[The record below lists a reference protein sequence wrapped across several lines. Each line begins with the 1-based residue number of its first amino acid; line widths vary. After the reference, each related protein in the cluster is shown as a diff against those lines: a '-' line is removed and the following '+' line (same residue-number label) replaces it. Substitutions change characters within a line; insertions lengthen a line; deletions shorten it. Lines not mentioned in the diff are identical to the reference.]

1 MCLFYANYLQEP
13 LEPRLPLMKGMVE
26 CLVWSKPLTMY
37 KSARATL
44 FGASA
49 TTSATAMY
57 NPKESGPRVKFDGR
71 LFRVRLMRAQNTLC
85 KVKQRHPYDLMLHVT
100 MPHYLPPTPVEITTC
115 TRAPHEGI
123 AQGLTRGYRT
133 ELPQKRTAKGHCTK
147 AGVYERD
154 NEMGNSGCVRSM
166 VSQH

>member
-1 MCLFYANYLQEP
+1 
-13 LEPRLPLMKGMVE
+13 
-26 CLVWSKPLTMY
+26 MY
-37 KSARATL
+37 NSARATL

-57 NPKESGPRVKFDGR
+57 NPKESGPRVEFDGR
-71 LFRVRLMRAQNTLC
+71 LFRVRLMLAQITLC
-85 KVKQRHPYDLMLHVT
+85 KVKQRHPYNLMLPVT
-100 MPHYLPPTPVEITTC
+100 MPHYLSLTPVEITIC

-123 AQGLTRGYRT
+123 AQGLTRGYHT
-133 ELPQKRTAKGHCTK
+133 ELPQKRTAEGHCTK

>member
-1 MCLFYANYLQEP
+1 
-13 LEPRLPLMKGMVE
+13 
-26 CLVWSKPLTMY
+26 
-37 KSARATL
+37 
-44 FGASA
+44 
-49 TTSATAMY
+49 
-57 NPKESGPRVKFDGR
+57 
-71 LFRVRLMRAQNTLC
+71 MRAQITLC
-85 KVKQRHPYDLMLHVT
+85 KVKRRYPYDLMLHAT
-100 MPHYLPPTPVEITTC
+100 MPHYLSLTPVEITIC